1 MRPLT
6 AASALG
12 PPIPTADG
20 GMDGI
25 RTAVVAR
32 AGRLIELTRREFP
45 QWAPPPFSPDVYA
58 QAIGISIIE
67 SHELVHWDA
76 LLVPTGTTLQIIC
89 NARGRNAGRRRF
101 SIAHELVHCFFAD
114 ADERYHMRTR
124 HRAEYY
130 RNDEARFLERLC
142 DTGAAELLMPQP
154 WFAEAVQRR
163 GRTAQAVP
171 LLAEEFGVSLEATA
185 LRLVETASEPCAI
198 AFFDL
203 AAKPSVE
210 ERLGRRQAARGDTVA
225 YRVKRAFRSPG
236 FPYLIPEG
244 KSVPSE
250 SAIYRASLQNSELVA
265 VDALSFGG
273 GEPHLTRV
281 SAFPLHRH
289 NSMDAPPRVVAILR
303 VAETDRRPAAQAT

>member
-1 MRPLT
+1 MPLT

-12 PPIPTADG
+12 PPIPAPHG
-20 GMDGI
+20 EMDGI
-25 RTAVVAR
+25 RAAVVAR
-32 AGRLIELTRREFP
+32 AMRLIELTRREFP

-58 QAIGISIIE
+58 RALGIPIVN

-76 LLVPTGTTLQIIC
+76 LLVPTGDTPRIIC
-89 NARGRNAGRRRF
+89 NARGRSPGRRRF

-114 ADERYHMRTR
+114 AGERYHMRTR
-124 HRAEYY
+124 DRAEYY
-130 RNDEARFLERLC
+130 RTDEARFLERLC

-154 WFAEAVQRR
+154 WFGEAVQRR
-163 GRTAQAVP
+163 GCTAQAVP

-185 LRLVETASEPCAI
+185 LRMVETDSEPCAI

-203 AAKPSVE
+203 SAKPSVE
-210 ERLGRRQAARGDTVA
+210 ERLGRRQAARSDTVA

-244 KSVPSE
+244 KSVSSE
-250 SAIYRASLQNSELVA
+250 SVIYRASLQNSELVA
-265 VDALSFGG
+265 VEPLSLGG
-273 GEPHLTRV
+273 GQPHLARV

-303 VAETDRRPAAQAT
+303 PAETDRGPAAKAT